1 LLLKKNQTI
10 YDRLT
15 ERYLL
20 IFREEETFE
29 EKLTLNLT
37 IAKLIAGFSIV
48 FLLMLV
54 LSFLLITGILSRT
67 FNPNYSE
74 SRQLRQL
81 LDMRRM
87 IDSLENELA
96 TRDIYQANLRKVL
109 EGKTVESGKQQPNS
123 SGAIADVN
131 LDKVRPTDA
140 AFRKEF
146 ESGEVDGTMPNNRN
160 AARADF
166 ESLFLF
172 TPLDGVVT
180 NTFNIKN
187 DHYGIDIVSKKD
199 EPIRS
204 VANGTVIF
212 SSWTQDAGLVI
223 AIQHKSHLVSL
234 YKHNSQLYNK
244 VGDIVRAGDIIAIVG
259 NSGEQTDGPHLH
271 FELWLDGNPIDPQE
285 FLFLQ

>member
-1 LLLKKNQTI
+1 MKKNQTV

-20 IFREEETFE
+20 IVREEETFE
-29 EKLTLNLT
+29 EKFTLNLNLAKI
-37 IAKLIAGFSIV
+37 IAALTIV
-48 FLLMLV
+48 FVVLFM
-54 LSFLLITGILSRT
+54 LSFLLITGILSRR

-74 SRQLRQL
+74 SQQLRQL
-81 LDMRRM
+81 LEMRSV
-87 IDSLENELA
+87 IDSLENELS
-96 TRDIYQANLRKVL
+96 TRDIYQANLRKIL
-109 EGKTVESGKQQPNS
+109 EGKSNETVQNQSTPSVVSAQE
-123 SGAIADVN
+123 VN
-131 LDKVRPTDA
+131 LDKARPVDA
-140 AFRKEF
+140 SFRKEF
-146 ESGEVDGTMPNNRN
+146 ESSENEGVMAGGRN
-160 AARADF
+160 AARTDF

-180 NTFNIKN
+180 TPFNIKKN
-187 DHYGIDIVSKKD
+187 HYGIDIVSKKD
-199 EPIRS
+199 EPIRC

-223 AIQHKSHLVSL
+223 AIQHKSQLISI

-244 VGDIVRAGDIIAIVG
+244 VGDVVRAGDIIAIIG